1 MVYITTC
8 NNEAYTLLPPS
19 KHPFKKPFSGTKTIR
34 THPINIPVATELKIY
49 YPFAGPK
56 TPTTKCSNVSPFR
69 IWIELTDLA
78 MARYA
83 SHASHWFVA
92 SDAHPALHT
101 QCCIPDPHHLER
113 FQTMLCFCSLAAT
126 TSMWPV
132 TPSQIDSLFMVDL
145 NASFSSLV
153 HRATCDFV
161 QIVVEGDWFPKISS
175 EIDLTH
181 QN

>member
-1 MVYITTC
+1 MRRTPCCHCEETLSNVVITG
-8 NNEAYTLLPPS
+8 A
-19 KHPFKKPFSGTKTIR
+19 KPFVSMPLTTLWWPNCKSYD
-34 THPINIPVATELKIY
+34 HLHS
-49 YPFAGPK
+49 PK
-56 TPTTKCSNVSPFR
+56 HQPPKCSNVSPFR

-78 MARYA
+78 LARYA

-92 SDAHPALHT
+92 SGAHPALHT

-132 TPSQIDSLFMVDL
+132 TPSQVDSLFMVDL

-161 QIVVEGDWFPKISS
+161 QFVVEGDRFPKISS

>member
-1 MVYITTC
+1 MYITTC
-8 NNEAYTLLPPS
+8 NNDPTTKWSLCRDSVKCRDYGCKTLRIDAPNNPVVAKLQILRPS
-19 KHPFKKPFSGTKTIR
+19 AQPQ
-34 THPINIPVATELKIY
+34 
-49 YPFAGPK
+49 

-78 MARYA
+78 LARYA

-92 SDAHPALHT
+92 SGAHPALHT